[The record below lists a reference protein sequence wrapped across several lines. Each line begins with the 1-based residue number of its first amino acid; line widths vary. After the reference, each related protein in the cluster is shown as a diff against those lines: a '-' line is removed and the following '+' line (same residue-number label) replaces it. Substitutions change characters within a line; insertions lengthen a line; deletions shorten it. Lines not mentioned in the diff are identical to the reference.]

1 MKRRLLSIFMCL
13 CMIMTFMPFSVFAAD
28 EGNVTNGY
36 YDKTGAWHSGGNGTK
51 SYTANDGTRL
61 TLSKT
66 AEDKGNNNFEITLQV
81 IAERTKELTPPGA
94 AATVLVIDV
103 SGSMARCANCGT
115 NTSRHARDCDK
126 TTRQSRMD
134 AAKTAAKNFLNSYK
148 GDAAGSG
155 RYVSIVIFST
165 DASVSQDWVDVS
177 TTKGYNAAV
186 SVIDSLSEGG
196 GTNLEQGLY
205 KANAQF
211 SEDAVKSIE
220 KAQHYVVALTDG
232 TPTYYGNPAEGDG
245 RLGSEE
251 TNSETA
257 ATAATLRGN
266 SSVYTVCFGVADE
279 YTWKGKSDNGPKVG
293 EFLCDSIATPADGD
307 KTYAYN
313 ASNATELYT
322 AFAEISKS
330 ISKDIGSSGA
340 GASVSDP
347 MGNFV
352 SADQVP
358 ENFVRGESA
367 YNWTLG
373 DVTAQESTSGG
384 VTTYTYTY
392 TLKYTVT
399 LDTDAEGFDETVFH
413 PANEPTVLNWA
424 ENESYEFPVPG
435 LKGETSRYTVTYLK
449 GDHGILNDKDASVKY
464 ENIKKWSDTVTADRP
479 TPEVTADDGYYFIG
493 WEPVIA
499 DKVTGKAVY
508 TAQYAAQT
516 EVVITGDSKTV
527 DYNGS
532 EQSITTYQ
540 VAGVDVAALSGIS
553 YIAKGTDAGNYE
565 GKFSGTPVITIDG
578 KDVTDQY
585 KFTYKTGA
593 LVVNKLDVTLTS
605 GSDSKTYDGK
615 PLTKEEVTVSGDGF
629 AAGEGASYSG
639 FASITDKGSIDNTFR
654 YILND
659 NTNADNYNIRVVY
672 GKLNITPVTDTI
684 MVIADSAEKVYDGQ
698 PLTKDSYSVEGKL
711 AEGDELV
718 AVVNGSITNVG
729 STDNVITSYKVMRG
743 ETDVTENYGSI
754 VTVNGKLVVTQ
765 RAVVLTSGSDSK
777 TYDGKPLT
785 KEEVTVGGDGFAA
798 GEGASYSGF
807 ASITDKGSIDNTFR
821 YILNDNTNADNY
833 NIRVVYGKLNIT
845 PVTDT
850 IMVIA
855 DSAEKVY
862 DGQPL
867 TKDSYSV
874 EGKLAEGDEL
884 VAVVNGSITNVG
896 STDNVITSY
905 KVMRGET
912 DVTENYGSIVTV
924 NGKLVVTQR
933 AVVLTSGSDSKTY
946 DGKPLTKEEV
956 TVSGD
961 GFAAGEGA
969 SYSEF
974 ASITEKGSID
984 NTFSY
989 ILNDNTDADNYN
1001 ITVINGE
1008 LKVEAMGGVV
1018 VTVKENSGEF
1028 TYDGNEK
1035 TVEGYVVKS
1044 ISSDLYTEDDFTF
1057 SGSAVVK
1064 GTIAG
1069 TYDMEVVPENF
1080 KNVNNNFKDVR
1091 FVVEDGQLVIKP
1103 IENAI
1108 VIKANDASKVYDGTA
1123 LTDAGFSYTQ
1133 GILADGD
1140 VLSAVVEGS
1149 QLDAGSGE
1157 NVVTSYKVMHGD
1169 VDVTNC
1175 YTFGDSVNG
1184 LLQVSKRPVTLTSGT
1199 DSKTYDGKPLT
1210 KEEVTVGGDGF
1221 VKGEGASYS
1230 EFASITDKGSIDNT
1244 FKYTFNENTKPENY
1258 DVTVINGKL
1267 TIAPVGKVIVTIT
1280 ENSGEYTYDGT
1291 EKTVEGYTVSSS
1303 DPLYTEADFAFNGN
1317 AVVKGTVA
1325 GTYDMDLVP
1334 ENFSNTNENFEEV
1347 LFVIVDGQLVIKP
1360 IAAEITITTNSAEKV
1375 YDGTALTDAGY
1386 SYTENVLVKGDV
1398 LTVDVVGSQTNAGS
1412 TANAV
1417 ASYKVMRGDVDV
1429 TDCYTFAKCIE
1440 GTLTVTPKAVVITSG
1455 SASKEYDG
1463 KELTCDKVT
1472 AEGFVDGEGA
1482 EYKVTGS
1489 QTEVG
1494 SSKNTFE
1501 YTLNENT
1508 LAENYSITIVEGTL
1522 TVTPEKAPKTGDIT
1536 NNALWAWLMA
1546 GSAVGIIGITA
1557 LRKKEDEEA

>member
-13 CMIMTFMPFSVFAAD
+13 CVIMTFVPFSVFAAD

-36 YDKTGAWHSGGNGTK
+36 YDETGAWQKGGDGTK
-51 SYTANDGTRL
+51 SYTANDGTKL

-66 AEDKGNNNFEITLQV
+66 AEDKGNDNFEITLQV

-103 SGSMARCANCGT
+103 SGSMKWCANCGT
-115 NTSRHARDCDK
+115 DTSRHAKDCDK
-126 TTRQSRMD
+126 NTRQSRMD
-134 AAKTAAKNFLNSYK
+134 AAKTAAKDFLNSYK
-148 GDAAGSG
+148 GDIAGSG
-155 RYVSIVIFST
+155 RYVSIVKFST
-165 DASVSQDWVDVS
+165 DASVSQDWIDVS
-177 TTKGYNAAV
+177 TTEGYNAAV
-186 SVIDSLSEGG
+186 SVIDSLSAEG

-211 SEDAVKSIE
+211 SKDAVKSIE

-232 TPTYYGNPAEGDG
+232 APTFYGNPVKGDG
-245 RLGSEE
+245 GSGSET

-266 SSVYTVCFGVADE
+266 SSVYTVCFGVANE
-279 YTWKGKSDNGPKVG
+279 YTWEEFFGLFKGPKVG
-293 EFLCDSIATPADGD
+293 EFLRDSIATPADGD

-313 ASNATELYT
+313 ASNVTELNT

-330 ISKDIGSSGA
+330 ISSDIGSSGA

-347 MGNFV
+347 MGNYV

-358 ENFVRGESA
+358 ENFVCGESA

-373 DVTAQESTSGG
+373 EVTAQESTSGG

-413 PANEPTVLNWA
+413 PANKPTVLNWA
-424 ENESYEFPVPG
+424 ENESYESPVPG
-435 LKGETSRYTVTYLK
+435 LKGEPSRYTVTYLK
-449 GDHGILNDKDASVKY
+449 GDHGILNDEDDSVIY

-499 DKVTGKAVY
+499 DKVTGDAVY

-540 VAGVDVAALSGIS
+540 VAGVDAAALSGIS

-605 GSDSKTYDGK
+605 GTDSKTYDGN
-615 PLTKEEVTVSGDGF
+615 PLTKEEV
-629 AAGEGASYSG
+629 
-639 FASITDKGSIDNTFR
+639 I
-654 YILND
+654 
-659 NTNADNYNIRVVY
+659 
-672 GKLNITPVTDTI
+672 
-684 MVIADSAEKVYDGQ
+684 
-698 PLTKDSYSVEGKL
+698 
-711 AEGDELV
+711 
-718 AVVNGSITNVG
+718 
-729 STDNVITSYKVMRG
+729 
-743 ETDVTENYGSI
+743 
-754 VTVNGKLVVTQ
+754 
-765 RAVVLTSGSDSK
+765 
-777 TYDGKPLT
+777 
-785 KEEVTVGGDGFAA
+785 VGGDGFV
-798 GEGASYSGF
+798 
-807 ASITDKGSIDNTFR
+807 K
-821 YILNDNTNADNY
+821 
-833 NIRVVYGKLNIT
+833 
-845 PVTDT
+845 
-850 IMVIA
+850 
-855 DSAEKVY
+855 
-862 DGQPL
+862 
-867 TKDSYSV
+867 
-874 EGKLAEGDEL
+874 
-884 VAVVNGSITNVG
+884 
-896 STDNVITSY
+896 
-905 KVMRGET
+905 
-912 DVTENYGSIVTV
+912 
-924 NGKLVVTQR
+924 
-933 AVVLTSGSDSKTY
+933 
-946 DGKPLTKEEV
+946 
-956 TVSGD
+956 
-961 GFAAGEGA
+961 GEGA

-974 ASITEKGSID
+974 ASIIDKGSID
-984 NTFSY
+984 NTFKY
-989 ILNDNTDADNYN
+989 TFNENTKPENYDV
-1001 ITVINGE
+1001 TVIYGKLTIAPVGE
-1008 LKVEAMGGVV
+1008 VI
-1018 VTVKENSGEF
+1018 VTITENSGEF

-1035 TVEGYVVKS
+1035 TVEGYVVES

-1057 SGSAVVK
+1057 GGSAVVK

-1080 KNVNNNFKDVR
+1080 KNVNNNFKDVK

-1103 IENAI
+1103 IEKAI

-1210 KEEVTVGGDGF
+1210 KEEVTVSGDGF

-1230 EFASITDKGSIDNT
+1230 EFASIIDKGSIDNT

-1258 DVTVINGKL
+1258 DVTVIYGKL

-1334 ENFSNTNENFEEV
+1334 ENFSNTNENFGEV
-1347 LFVIVDGQLVIKP
+1347 LFVIVDGQLVINP
-1360 IAAEITITTNSAEKV
+1360 IAAEITITTNSAQKV

-1429 TDCYTFAKCIE
+1429 TDCYTFAKCSE

-1508 LAENYSITIVEGTL
+1508 LAENYSITIVEGSL

>member
-13 CMIMTFMPFSVFAAD
+13 CVIMTFVPFSVFAAD

-36 YDKTGAWHSGGNGTK
+36 YDETGAWQKGGDGTK
-51 SYTANDGTRL
+51 SYTANDGTKL

-66 AEDKGNNNFEITLQV
+66 AEDKGNDNFEITLQV
-81 IAERTKELTPPGA
+81 VAERTKELTPPGA

-103 SGSMARCANCGT
+103 SGSMEWCANCGT
-115 NTSRHARDCDK
+115 DTSRHAKDCDK
-126 TTRQSRMD
+126 NTRQSRMD
-134 AAKTAAKNFLNSYK
+134 AAKTAAKDFLNSYK
-148 GDAAGSG
+148 GDIAGSG
-155 RYVSIVIFST
+155 RYVSIVKFST
-165 DASVSQDWVDVS
+165 DASVSQDWIDVS
-177 TTKGYNAAV
+177 TTEGYNAAV
-186 SVIDSLSEGG
+186 SVIESLSAGG
-196 GTNLEQGLY
+196 GTNLEQGLF

-211 SEDAVKSIE
+211 SKDAVNSIE
-220 KAQHYVVALTDG
+220 NEQHYVVALTDG
-232 TPTYYGNPAEGDG
+232 APTYYGNPTKG
-245 RLGSEE
+245 LGSFGSKT
-251 TNSETA
+251 TNDETA
-257 ATAATLRGN
+257 KTAATLRGN

-279 YTWKGKSDNGPKVG
+279 YTWDAVIVKGPKVG
-293 EFLCDSIATPADGD
+293 DFLRNSIATPADGD

-313 ASNATELYT
+313 ASNVTELNT

-330 ISKDIGSSGA
+330 ISSDIGSSGA

-358 ENFVRGESA
+358 ENFVCGDSA

-373 DVTAQESTSGG
+373 EVTAQESTSGG

-413 PANEPTVLNWA
+413 PANKPTVLNWA

-499 DKVTGKAVY
+499 DKVTGDAVY

-540 VAGVDVAALSGIS
+540 VAGVDAAALSGIS

-578 KDVTDQY
+578 KDVTGQY

-605 GSDSKTYDGK
+605 GSASKTYDGK

-629 AAGEGASYSG
+629 V
-639 FASITDKGSIDNTFR
+639 K
-654 YILND
+654 
-659 NTNADNYNIRVVY
+659 
-672 GKLNITPVTDTI
+672 
-684 MVIADSAEKVYDGQ
+684 
-698 PLTKDSYSVEGKL
+698 
-711 AEGDELV
+711 
-718 AVVNGSITNVG
+718 
-729 STDNVITSYKVMRG
+729 
-743 ETDVTENYGSI
+743 
-754 VTVNGKLVVTQ
+754 
-765 RAVVLTSGSDSK
+765 
-777 TYDGKPLT
+777 
-785 KEEVTVGGDGFAA
+785 
-798 GEGASYSGF
+798 
-807 ASITDKGSIDNTFR
+807 
-821 YILNDNTNADNY
+821 
-833 NIRVVYGKLNIT
+833 
-845 PVTDT
+845 
-850 IMVIA
+850 
-855 DSAEKVY
+855 
-862 DGQPL
+862 
-867 TKDSYSV
+867 
-874 EGKLAEGDEL
+874 
-884 VAVVNGSITNVG
+884 
-896 STDNVITSY
+896 
-905 KVMRGET
+905 
-912 DVTENYGSIVTV
+912 
-924 NGKLVVTQR
+924 
-933 AVVLTSGSDSKTY
+933 
-946 DGKPLTKEEV
+946 
-956 TVSGD
+956 
-961 GFAAGEGA
+961 GEGA

-974 ASITEKGSID
+974 ASIIDKGSID
-984 NTFSY
+984 NTFKY
-989 ILNDNTDADNYN
+989 TFNENTKPENYDV
-1001 ITVINGE
+1001 TVIYGKLTIAPVGE
-1008 LKVEAMGGVV
+1008 VI
-1018 VTVKENSGEF
+1018 VTITENSGEY
-1028 TYDGNEK
+1028 TYDGTEK
-1035 TVEGYVVKS
+1035 TVKGYTV
-1044 ISSDLYTEDDFTF
+1044 SSNDPLYTEADFVF
-1057 SGSAVVK
+1057 NGSAVVK

-1080 KNVNNNFKDVR
+1080 ENVNENFKDVK

-1103 IENAI
+1103 IEKAI

-1230 EFASITDKGSIDNT
+1230 EFASIIDKGSIDNT

-1258 DVTVINGKL
+1258 DVTVIYGKL
-1267 TIAPVGKVIVTIT
+1267 TIAPVGEVIVTIT

-1334 ENFSNTNENFEEV
+1334 ENFSNTNENFGEV
-1347 LFVIVDGQLVIKP
+1347 LFVIVDGQLVINP
-1360 IAAEITITTNSAEKV
+1360 IAAEITITTNSAQKV

-1429 TDCYTFAKCIE
+1429 TDCYTFAKCSE

-1508 LAENYSITIVEGTL
+1508 LAENYSITIVEGSL

>member
-36 YDKTGAWHSGGNGTK
+36 YDETGAWHNGGDGTK

-279 YTWKGKSDNGPKVG
+279 YTWEGESDEGPKVG
-293 EFLCDSIATPADGD
+293 EFLRDSIATPADGD

-367 YNWTLG
+367 YNWTLA

-672 GKLNITPVTDTI
+672 GKLNITP
-684 MVIADSAEKVYDGQ
+684 
-698 PLTKDSYSVEGKL
+698 L
-711 AEGDELV
+711 
-718 AVVNGSITNVG
+718 
-729 STDNVITSYKVMRG
+729 
-743 ETDVTENYGSI
+743 
-754 VTVNGKLVVTQ
+754 
-765 RAVVLTSGSDSK
+765 
-777 TYDGKPLT
+777 
-785 KEEVTVGGDGFAA
+785 
-798 GEGASYSGF
+798 
-807 ASITDKGSIDNTFR
+807 
-821 YILNDNTNADNY
+821 
-833 NIRVVYGKLNIT
+833 
-845 PVTDT
+845 TDT

-1463 KELTCDKVT
+1463 KELTCDKVS

-1482 EYKVTGS
+1482 EYKLTGS

>member
-36 YDKTGAWHSGGNGTK
+36 YDETGAWHNGGDGTK

-115 NTSRHARDCDK
+115 DNLRHARDCDK

-155 RYVSIVIFST
+155 RYVSIVKFST
-165 DASVSQDWVDVS
+165 DASVSQNWVDVS

-186 SVIDSLSEGG
+186 SVIDSLSAGG

-373 DVTAQESTSGG
+373 EVPAQESTSGG

-413 PANEPTVLNWA
+413 PANKPTVLNWA

-449 GDHGILNDKDASVKY
+449 GDHGILNGKDASVKY

-540 VAGVDVAALSGIS
+540 VAGVDAAALSGIS

-605 GSDSKTYDGK
+605 GNASKTYDGK

-672 GKLNITPVTDTI
+672 GKLNITPLTDTI
-684 MVIADSAEKVYDGQ
+684 KVIAGSAEKVYDGQ

-711 AEGDELV
+711 V
-718 AVVNGSITNVG
+718 
-729 STDNVITSYKVMRG
+729 K
-743 ETDVTENYGSI
+743 
-754 VTVNGKLVVTQ
+754 
-765 RAVVLTSGSDSK
+765 
-777 TYDGKPLT
+777 
-785 KEEVTVGGDGFAA
+785 
-798 GEGASYSGF
+798 
-807 ASITDKGSIDNTFR
+807 
-821 YILNDNTNADNY
+821 
-833 NIRVVYGKLNIT
+833 
-845 PVTDT
+845 
-850 IMVIA
+850 
-855 DSAEKVY
+855 
-862 DGQPL
+862 
-867 TKDSYSV
+867 
-874 EGKLAEGDEL
+874 GDEL

-1080 KNVNNNFKDVR
+1080 ENVNNNFKDVRFVVEDGQLVINPLEGVVVTVKENSGEFTYDGNEKTVEGYVVESISSDLYTEDDFTFGGSAVVKGTIAGTYDMEVVPENFKNVNNNFKDVR

-1221 VKGEGASYS
+1221 AKGEGASYS

>member
-13 CMIMTFMPFSVFAAD
+13 CVIMTFVPFSVFAAD

-36 YDKTGAWHSGGNGTK
+36 YDETGAWQKGGDGTK
-51 SYTANDGTRL
+51 SYTANDGTKL

-66 AEDKGNNNFEITLQV
+66 AEDKGNDNFEITLQV
-81 IAERTKELTPPGA
+81 VAERTKELTPPGA

-103 SGSMARCANCGT
+103 SGSMKWCANCGT
-115 NTSRHARDCDK
+115 DTSRHAKDCDK
-126 TTRQSRMD
+126 NTRQSRMD
-134 AAKTAAKNFLNSYK
+134 AAKTAAKDFLNSYK
-148 GDAAGSG
+148 GDIAGSG
-155 RYVSIVIFST
+155 RYVSIVKFST
-165 DASVSQDWVDVS
+165 DASVSQDWIDVS
-177 TTKGYNAAV
+177 TTEGYNAAV
-186 SVIDSLSEGG
+186 SVIDSLSAEG

-211 SEDAVKSIE
+211 SKDAVKSIE

-232 TPTYYGNPAEGDG
+232 APTYYGNPVKGDG
-245 RLGSEE
+245 GSGSKT

-257 ATAATLRGN
+257 KTAATLRGN
-266 SSVYTVCFGVADE
+266 SSVYTVCFGVANE
-279 YTWKGKSDNGPKVG
+279 YTWEEFFGLFKGPKVG
-293 EFLCDSIATPADGD
+293 EFLRDSIATPADGD

-313 ASNATELYT
+313 ASNVTELNT

-330 ISKDIGSSGA
+330 ISSDIGSSGA

-347 MGNFV
+347 MGNYV

-358 ENFVRGESA
+358 ENFVCGESA

-373 DVTAQESTSGG
+373 EVTAQESTSGG

-413 PANEPTVLNWA
+413 PANKPTVLNWA

-449 GDHGILNDKDASVKY
+449 GDHGILNDKDASVEY

-499 DKVTGKAVY
+499 DKVTGDAVY

-540 VAGVDVAALSGIS
+540 VAGVDAAALSGIS

-578 KDVTDQY
+578 KDVTGQY

-605 GSDSKTYDGK
+605 GTDSKTYDGN
-615 PLTKEEVTVSGDGF
+615 PLTKEEV
-629 AAGEGASYSG
+629 
-639 FASITDKGSIDNTFR
+639 I
-654 YILND
+654 
-659 NTNADNYNIRVVY
+659 
-672 GKLNITPVTDTI
+672 
-684 MVIADSAEKVYDGQ
+684 
-698 PLTKDSYSVEGKL
+698 
-711 AEGDELV
+711 
-718 AVVNGSITNVG
+718 
-729 STDNVITSYKVMRG
+729 
-743 ETDVTENYGSI
+743 
-754 VTVNGKLVVTQ
+754 
-765 RAVVLTSGSDSK
+765 
-777 TYDGKPLT
+777 
-785 KEEVTVGGDGFAA
+785 VGGDGFV
-798 GEGASYSGF
+798 
-807 ASITDKGSIDNTFR
+807 K
-821 YILNDNTNADNY
+821 
-833 NIRVVYGKLNIT
+833 
-845 PVTDT
+845 
-850 IMVIA
+850 
-855 DSAEKVY
+855 
-862 DGQPL
+862 
-867 TKDSYSV
+867 
-874 EGKLAEGDEL
+874 
-884 VAVVNGSITNVG
+884 
-896 STDNVITSY
+896 
-905 KVMRGET
+905 
-912 DVTENYGSIVTV
+912 
-924 NGKLVVTQR
+924 
-933 AVVLTSGSDSKTY
+933 
-946 DGKPLTKEEV
+946 
-956 TVSGD
+956 
-961 GFAAGEGA
+961 GEGA

-974 ASITEKGSID
+974 ASIIDKGSID
-984 NTFSY
+984 NTFKY
-989 ILNDNTDADNYN
+989 TFNENTKPENYDV
-1001 ITVINGE
+1001 TVIYGKLTIAPVGE
-1008 LKVEAMGGVV
+1008 VI
-1018 VTVKENSGEF
+1018 VTITENSGEF

-1057 SGSAVVK
+1057 GGSAVVK

-1080 KNVNNNFKDVR
+1080 KNVNNNFKDVK

-1103 IENAI
+1103 IEKAI

-1230 EFASITDKGSIDNT
+1230 EFASIIDKGSIDNT

-1258 DVTVINGKL
+1258 DVTVIYGKL

-1334 ENFSNTNENFEEV
+1334 ENFSNTNENFGEV
-1347 LFVIVDGQLVIKP
+1347 LFVIVDGQLVINP
-1360 IAAEITITTNSAEKV
+1360 IGAEITITTNSAQKV

-1429 TDCYTFAKCIE
+1429 TDCYTFAKCSE

>member
-13 CMIMTFMPFSVFAAD
+13 CVIMTFVPFSVFAAD

-36 YDKTGAWHSGGNGTK
+36 YDETGAWQKGGDGTK
-51 SYTANDGTRL
+51 SYTANDGTKL

-66 AEDKGNNNFEITLQV
+66 AEDKGNDNFEITLQV

-103 SGSMARCANCGT
+103 SGSMKWCANCGT
-115 NTSRHARDCDK
+115 DTSRHAKDCDK
-126 TTRQSRMD
+126 NTRQSRMD
-134 AAKTAAKNFLNSYK
+134 AAKTAAKDFLNSYK

-155 RYVSIVIFST
+155 RYVSIVKFST
-165 DASVSQDWVDVS
+165 DASVSQDWIDVS
-177 TTKGYNAAV
+177 TTEGYNAAV
-186 SVIDSLSEGG
+186 SVIDSLSAEG

-211 SEDAVKSIE
+211 SKDAVKSIE

-232 TPTYYGNPAEGDG
+232 TPTYYGNPVKGDG
-245 RLGSEE
+245 GSGSET

-279 YTWKGKSDNGPKVG
+279 YTWEKFFGLFKGPKVG
-293 EFLCDSIATPADGD
+293 EFLRDSIATLADGD

-313 ASNATELYT
+313 ASNVTELNT

-330 ISKDIGSSGA
+330 ISSDIGSSGA

-347 MGNFV
+347 MGNYV

-358 ENFVRGESA
+358 ENFVCGESA

-373 DVTAQESTSGG
+373 EVTAQESTSGG

-399 LDTDAEGFDETVFH
+399 LDADAEGFDETVFH
-413 PANEPTVLNWA
+413 PANKPTVLNWA

-499 DKVTGKAVY
+499 DKVTGDAVY

-540 VAGVDVAALSGIS
+540 VAGVDAAALSGIS

-578 KDVTDQY
+578 KDVTGQY

-593 LVVNKLDVTLTS
+593 LVVNKLD
-605 GSDSKTYDGK
+605 
-615 PLTKEEVTVSGDGF
+615 
-629 AAGEGASYSG
+629 
-639 FASITDKGSIDNTFR
+639 
-654 YILND
+654 
-659 NTNADNYNIRVVY
+659 
-672 GKLNITPVTDTI
+672 
-684 MVIADSAEKVYDGQ
+684 
-698 PLTKDSYSVEGKL
+698 
-711 AEGDELV
+711 
-718 AVVNGSITNVG
+718 
-729 STDNVITSYKVMRG
+729 
-743 ETDVTENYGSI
+743 
-754 VTVNGKLVVTQ
+754 
-765 RAVVLTSGSDSK
+765 
-777 TYDGKPLT
+777 
-785 KEEVTVGGDGFAA
+785 
-798 GEGASYSGF
+798 
-807 ASITDKGSIDNTFR
+807 
-821 YILNDNTNADNY
+821 
-833 NIRVVYGKLNIT
+833 
-845 PVTDT
+845 
-850 IMVIA
+850 
-855 DSAEKVY
+855 
-862 DGQPL
+862 
-867 TKDSYSV
+867 
-874 EGKLAEGDEL
+874 
-884 VAVVNGSITNVG
+884 
-896 STDNVITSY
+896 
-905 KVMRGET
+905 
-912 DVTENYGSIVTV
+912 
-924 NGKLVVTQR
+924 
-933 AVVLTSGSDSKTY
+933 
-946 DGKPLTKEEV
+946 
-956 TVSGD
+956 
-961 GFAAGEGA
+961 
-969 SYSEF
+969 
-974 ASITEKGSID
+974 
-984 NTFSY
+984 
-989 ILNDNTDADNYN
+989 
-1001 ITVINGE
+1001 
-1008 LKVEAMGGVV
+1008 
-1018 VTVKENSGEF
+1018 
-1028 TYDGNEK
+1028 
-1035 TVEGYVVKS
+1035 
-1044 ISSDLYTEDDFTF
+1044 
-1057 SGSAVVK
+1057 
-1064 GTIAG
+1064 
-1069 TYDMEVVPENF
+1069 
-1080 KNVNNNFKDVR
+1080 
-1091 FVVEDGQLVIKP
+1091 
-1103 IENAI
+1103 
-1108 VIKANDASKVYDGTA
+1108 
-1123 LTDAGFSYTQ
+1123 
-1133 GILADGD
+1133 
-1140 VLSAVVEGS
+1140 
-1149 QLDAGSGE
+1149 
-1157 NVVTSYKVMHGD
+1157 
-1169 VDVTNC
+1169 
-1175 YTFGDSVNG
+1175 
-1184 LLQVSKRPVTLTSGT
+1184 VTLTSGT

-1230 EFASITDKGSIDNT
+1230 EFASIIDKGSIDNT

-1258 DVTVINGKL
+1258 DVTVIYGKL

-1334 ENFSNTNENFEEV
+1334 ENFSNTNENFGEV
-1347 LFVIVDGQLVIKP
+1347 LFVIVDGQLVINP
-1360 IAAEITITTNSAEKV
+1360 ISAEITITTNSAQKV

-1429 TDCYTFAKCIE
+1429 TDCYTFAKCSE

>member
-13 CMIMTFMPFSVFAAD
+13 CVIMTFVPFSVFAAD

-36 YDKTGAWHSGGNGTK
+36 YDETGAWQKGGDGTK
-51 SYTANDGTRL
+51 SYTANDGTKL

-66 AEDKGNNNFEITLQV
+66 AEDKGNDNFEITLQV

-103 SGSMARCANCGT
+103 SGSMKWCANCGT
-115 NTSRHARDCDK
+115 DTSRHAKDCDK
-126 TTRQSRMD
+126 NTRQSRMD
-134 AAKTAAKNFLNSYK
+134 AAKTAAKDFLNSYK
-148 GDAAGSG
+148 GDIAGSG
-155 RYVSIVIFST
+155 RYVSIVKFST
-165 DASVSQDWVDVS
+165 DASVSQDWIDVS
-177 TTKGYNAAV
+177 TTEGYNAAV
-186 SVIDSLSEGG
+186 SVIDSLSAEG

-211 SEDAVKSIE
+211 SKDAVKSIE

-232 TPTYYGNPAEGDG
+232 APTFYGNPVKGDG
-245 RLGSEE
+245 GSGSET

-266 SSVYTVCFGVADE
+266 SSVYTVCFGVANE
-279 YTWKGKSDNGPKVG
+279 YTWEEFFGLFKGPKVG
-293 EFLCDSIATPADGD
+293 EFLRDSIATPADGD

-313 ASNATELYT
+313 ASNVTELNT

-330 ISKDIGSSGA
+330 ISSDIGSSGA

-347 MGNFV
+347 MGNYV

-358 ENFVRGESA
+358 ENFVCGESA

-373 DVTAQESTSGG
+373 EVTAQESTSGG

-413 PANEPTVLNWA
+413 PANKPTVLNWA

-449 GDHGILNDKDASVKY
+449 GDHGILNDEDDSVIY

-499 DKVTGKAVY
+499 DKVTGDAVY

-540 VAGVDVAALSGIS
+540 VAGVDAAALSGIS

-605 GSDSKTYDGK
+605 GTDSKTYDGN
-615 PLTKEEVTVSGDGF
+615 PLTKEEV
-629 AAGEGASYSG
+629 
-639 FASITDKGSIDNTFR
+639 I
-654 YILND
+654 
-659 NTNADNYNIRVVY
+659 
-672 GKLNITPVTDTI
+672 
-684 MVIADSAEKVYDGQ
+684 
-698 PLTKDSYSVEGKL
+698 
-711 AEGDELV
+711 
-718 AVVNGSITNVG
+718 
-729 STDNVITSYKVMRG
+729 
-743 ETDVTENYGSI
+743 
-754 VTVNGKLVVTQ
+754 
-765 RAVVLTSGSDSK
+765 
-777 TYDGKPLT
+777 
-785 KEEVTVGGDGFAA
+785 VGGDGFV
-798 GEGASYSGF
+798 
-807 ASITDKGSIDNTFR
+807 K
-821 YILNDNTNADNY
+821 
-833 NIRVVYGKLNIT
+833 
-845 PVTDT
+845 
-850 IMVIA
+850 
-855 DSAEKVY
+855 
-862 DGQPL
+862 
-867 TKDSYSV
+867 
-874 EGKLAEGDEL
+874 
-884 VAVVNGSITNVG
+884 
-896 STDNVITSY
+896 
-905 KVMRGET
+905 
-912 DVTENYGSIVTV
+912 
-924 NGKLVVTQR
+924 
-933 AVVLTSGSDSKTY
+933 
-946 DGKPLTKEEV
+946 
-956 TVSGD
+956 
-961 GFAAGEGA
+961 GEGA

-974 ASITEKGSID
+974 ASIIDKGSID
-984 NTFSY
+984 NTFKY
-989 ILNDNTDADNYN
+989 TFNENTKPENYDV
-1001 ITVINGE
+1001 TVIYGKLTIAPVGE
-1008 LKVEAMGGVV
+1008 VI
-1018 VTVKENSGEF
+1018 VTITENSGEF

-1035 TVEGYVVKS
+1035 TVEGYVVES

-1057 SGSAVVK
+1057 GGSAVVK

-1080 KNVNNNFKDVR
+1080 KNVNNNFKDVK

-1103 IENAI
+1103 IEKAI

-1210 KEEVTVGGDGF
+1210 KEEVTVSGDGF

-1230 EFASITDKGSIDNT
+1230 EFASIIDKGSIDNT

-1258 DVTVINGKL
+1258 DVTVIYGKL

-1334 ENFSNTNENFEEV
+1334 ENFSNTNENFGEV
-1347 LFVIVDGQLVIKP
+1347 LFVIVDGQLVINP
-1360 IAAEITITTNSAEKV
+1360 IAAEITITTNSAQKV

-1429 TDCYTFAKCIE
+1429 TDCYTFAKCSE

-1508 LAENYSITIVEGTL
+1508 LAENYSITIVEGSL

>member
-13 CMIMTFMPFSVFAAD
+13 CVIMTFVPFSVFAAD

-36 YDKTGAWHSGGNGTK
+36 YDETGAWQKGGDGTK
-51 SYTANDGTRL
+51 SYTANDGTKL

-66 AEDKGNNNFEITLQV
+66 AEDKGNDNFEITLQV

-103 SGSMARCANCGT
+103 SGSMKWCANCGT
-115 NTSRHARDCDK
+115 DTSRHAKDCDK
-126 TTRQSRMD
+126 NTRQSRMD
-134 AAKTAAKNFLNSYK
+134 AAKTAAKDFLNSYK
-148 GDAAGSG
+148 GDIAGSG
-155 RYVSIVIFST
+155 RYVSIVKFST
-165 DASVSQDWVDVS
+165 DASVSQDWIDVS
-177 TTKGYNAAV
+177 TTEGYNAAV
-186 SVIDSLSEGG
+186 SVIDSLSAEG

-211 SEDAVKSIE
+211 SKDAVKSIE

-232 TPTYYGNPAEGDG
+232 APTFYGNPVKGDG
-245 RLGSEE
+245 GSGSET

-279 YTWKGKSDNGPKVG
+279 YTWEKFFGLFKGPKVG
-293 EFLCDSIATPADGD
+293 EFLRDSIATPADGD
-307 KTYAYN
+307 KAYAYN
-313 ASNATELYT
+313 ASNVTELNT

-330 ISKDIGSSGA
+330 ISNDIGSSGA

-347 MGNFV
+347 MGNYV

-358 ENFVRGESA
+358 ENFVCGESA

-373 DVTAQESTSGG
+373 EVTAQESTSGG

-413 PANEPTVLNWA
+413 PANKPTVLNWA

-499 DKVTGKAVY
+499 DKVTGDAVY

-540 VAGVDVAALSGIS
+540 VAGVDAAALSGIS

-578 KDVTDQY
+578 KDVTGQY

-605 GSDSKTYDGK
+605 GTDSKTYDGN
-615 PLTKEEVTVSGDGF
+615 PLTKEEV
-629 AAGEGASYSG
+629 
-639 FASITDKGSIDNTFR
+639 I
-654 YILND
+654 
-659 NTNADNYNIRVVY
+659 
-672 GKLNITPVTDTI
+672 
-684 MVIADSAEKVYDGQ
+684 
-698 PLTKDSYSVEGKL
+698 
-711 AEGDELV
+711 
-718 AVVNGSITNVG
+718 
-729 STDNVITSYKVMRG
+729 
-743 ETDVTENYGSI
+743 
-754 VTVNGKLVVTQ
+754 
-765 RAVVLTSGSDSK
+765 
-777 TYDGKPLT
+777 
-785 KEEVTVGGDGFAA
+785 VGGDGFV
-798 GEGASYSGF
+798 
-807 ASITDKGSIDNTFR
+807 K
-821 YILNDNTNADNY
+821 
-833 NIRVVYGKLNIT
+833 
-845 PVTDT
+845 
-850 IMVIA
+850 
-855 DSAEKVY
+855 
-862 DGQPL
+862 
-867 TKDSYSV
+867 
-874 EGKLAEGDEL
+874 
-884 VAVVNGSITNVG
+884 
-896 STDNVITSY
+896 
-905 KVMRGET
+905 
-912 DVTENYGSIVTV
+912 
-924 NGKLVVTQR
+924 
-933 AVVLTSGSDSKTY
+933 
-946 DGKPLTKEEV
+946 
-956 TVSGD
+956 
-961 GFAAGEGA
+961 GEGA

-974 ASITEKGSID
+974 ASIIDKGSID
-984 NTFSY
+984 NTFKY
-989 ILNDNTDADNYN
+989 TFNENTKPENYDV
-1001 ITVINGE
+1001 TVIYGKLTIAPVGE
-1008 LKVEAMGGVV
+1008 VI
-1018 VTVKENSGEF
+1018 VTITENSGEF

-1057 SGSAVVK
+1057 GGSAVVK

-1069 TYDMEVVPENF
+1069 TYDMKVVPENF
-1080 KNVNNNFKDVR
+1080 KNVNNNFKDVK

-1103 IENAI
+1103 IEKAI

-1230 EFASITDKGSIDNT
+1230 EFASIIDKGSIDNT

-1258 DVTVINGKL
+1258 DVTVIYGKL

-1334 ENFSNTNENFEEV
+1334 ENFSNTNENFGEV
-1347 LFVIVDGQLVIKP
+1347 LFVIVDGQLVINP
-1360 IAAEITITTNSAEKV
+1360 IAAEITITTNSAQKV

-1429 TDCYTFAKCIE
+1429 TDCYTFAKCSE

-1472 AEGFVDGEGA
+1472 AEGFVYGEGA

-1508 LAENYSITIVEGTL
+1508 LAENYSITIVEGSL

>member
-13 CMIMTFMPFSVFAAD
+13 CVIMTFVPFSVFAAD

-36 YDKTGAWHSGGNGTK
+36 YDETGAWQKGGDGTK
-51 SYTANDGTRL
+51 SYTANDGTKL

-66 AEDKGNNNFEITLQV
+66 AEDKGNDNFEITLQV

-103 SGSMARCANCGT
+103 SGSMKWCANCGT
-115 NTSRHARDCDK
+115 DTSRHAKDCDK
-126 TTRQSRMD
+126 NTRQSRMD
-134 AAKTAAKNFLNSYK
+134 AAKTAAKDFLNSYK
-148 GDAAGSG
+148 GDIAGSG
-155 RYVSIVIFST
+155 RYVSIVKFST
-165 DASVSQDWVDVS
+165 DASVSQDWIDVS
-177 TTKGYNAAV
+177 TTEGYNAAV
-186 SVIDSLSEGG
+186 SVIDSLSAEG

-211 SEDAVKSIE
+211 SKDAVKSIE

-232 TPTYYGNPAEGDG
+232 APTFYGNPVKGDG
-245 RLGSEE
+245 GSGSKT

-266 SSVYTVCFGVADE
+266 SSVYTVCFGVANE
-279 YTWKGKSDNGPKVG
+279 YTWEEFFGLFKGPKVG
-293 EFLCDSIATPADGD
+293 DFLRDSIATPADGD

-313 ASNATELYT
+313 ASNVTELNT

-330 ISKDIGSSGA
+330 ISNDIGSSGA

-347 MGNFV
+347 MGNYV

-358 ENFVRGESA
+358 ENFVCGESA

-373 DVTAQESTSGG
+373 EVTAQESTSGG

-413 PANEPTVLNWA
+413 PANKPTVLNWA

-499 DKVTGKAVY
+499 DKVTGNAVY

-540 VAGVDVAALSGIS
+540 VAGVDAAALSGIS

-578 KDVTDQY
+578 KDVTGQY

-593 LVVNKLDVTLTS
+593 LVVNKLD
-605 GSDSKTYDGK
+605 
-615 PLTKEEVTVSGDGF
+615 
-629 AAGEGASYSG
+629 
-639 FASITDKGSIDNTFR
+639 
-654 YILND
+654 
-659 NTNADNYNIRVVY
+659 
-672 GKLNITPVTDTI
+672 
-684 MVIADSAEKVYDGQ
+684 
-698 PLTKDSYSVEGKL
+698 
-711 AEGDELV
+711 
-718 AVVNGSITNVG
+718 
-729 STDNVITSYKVMRG
+729 
-743 ETDVTENYGSI
+743 
-754 VTVNGKLVVTQ
+754 
-765 RAVVLTSGSDSK
+765 
-777 TYDGKPLT
+777 
-785 KEEVTVGGDGFAA
+785 
-798 GEGASYSGF
+798 
-807 ASITDKGSIDNTFR
+807 
-821 YILNDNTNADNY
+821 
-833 NIRVVYGKLNIT
+833 
-845 PVTDT
+845 
-850 IMVIA
+850 
-855 DSAEKVY
+855 
-862 DGQPL
+862 
-867 TKDSYSV
+867 
-874 EGKLAEGDEL
+874 
-884 VAVVNGSITNVG
+884 
-896 STDNVITSY
+896 
-905 KVMRGET
+905 
-912 DVTENYGSIVTV
+912 
-924 NGKLVVTQR
+924 
-933 AVVLTSGSDSKTY
+933 
-946 DGKPLTKEEV
+946 
-956 TVSGD
+956 
-961 GFAAGEGA
+961 
-969 SYSEF
+969 
-974 ASITEKGSID
+974 
-984 NTFSY
+984 
-989 ILNDNTDADNYN
+989 
-1001 ITVINGE
+1001 
-1008 LKVEAMGGVV
+1008 
-1018 VTVKENSGEF
+1018 
-1028 TYDGNEK
+1028 
-1035 TVEGYVVKS
+1035 
-1044 ISSDLYTEDDFTF
+1044 
-1057 SGSAVVK
+1057 
-1064 GTIAG
+1064 
-1069 TYDMEVVPENF
+1069 
-1080 KNVNNNFKDVR
+1080 
-1091 FVVEDGQLVIKP
+1091 
-1103 IENAI
+1103 
-1108 VIKANDASKVYDGTA
+1108 
-1123 LTDAGFSYTQ
+1123 
-1133 GILADGD
+1133 
-1140 VLSAVVEGS
+1140 
-1149 QLDAGSGE
+1149 
-1157 NVVTSYKVMHGD
+1157 
-1169 VDVTNC
+1169 
-1175 YTFGDSVNG
+1175 
-1184 LLQVSKRPVTLTSGT
+1184 VTLTSGT

-1221 VKGEGASYS
+1221 AKGEGASYS
-1230 EFASITDKGSIDNT
+1230 EFASIIDKGSIDNT

-1258 DVTVINGKL
+1258 DVTVIYGKL
-1267 TIAPVGKVIVTIT
+1267 TIAPVGEVIVTIT

-1334 ENFSNTNENFEEV
+1334 ENFSNTNENFGEV
-1347 LFVIVDGQLVIKP
+1347 LFVIVDGQLVINP
-1360 IAAEITITTNSAEKV
+1360 IAAEITITTNSAQKV

-1429 TDCYTFAKCIE
+1429 TDCYTFAKCSE

>member
-13 CMIMTFMPFSVFAAD
+13 CVIMTFVPFSVFAAD

-36 YDKTGAWHSGGNGTK
+36 YDETGAWQKGGDGTK
-51 SYTANDGTRL
+51 SYTANDGTKL

-66 AEDKGNNNFEITLQV
+66 AEDKGNDNFEITLQV

-103 SGSMARCANCGT
+103 SGSMEWCANCGT
-115 NTSRHARDCDK
+115 DTSRHAKDCDK
-126 TTRQSRMD
+126 NTRQSRMD
-134 AAKTAAKNFLNSYK
+134 AAKTAAKDFLNSYK
-148 GDAAGSG
+148 GDIAGSG
-155 RYVSIVIFST
+155 RYVSIVKFST
-165 DASVSQDWVDVS
+165 DASVSQDWIDVS
-177 TTKGYNAAV
+177 TTEGYNAAV
-186 SVIDSLSEGG
+186 SVIESLSAGG
-196 GTNLEQGLY
+196 GTNLEQGLF

-211 SEDAVKSIE
+211 SKDAVNSIE
-220 KAQHYVVALTDG
+220 NEQHYVVALTDG
-232 TPTYYGNPAEGDG
+232 APTYYGNPTKGFGDS
-245 RLGSEE
+245 GSKT
-251 TNSETA
+251 TNDKTA
-257 ATAATLRGN
+257 KTAATLRDN
-266 SSVYTVCFGVADE
+266 SSVYTVCFGVADD
-279 YTWKGKSDNGPKVG
+279 YTWEEFFGLFKGPKVG
-293 EFLCDSIATPADGD
+293 EFLRDSIATPADGD

-313 ASNATELYT
+313 ASNVTELNT

-330 ISKDIGSSGA
+330 ISSDIGSSGA

-347 MGNFV
+347 MGNYV

-358 ENFVRGESA
+358 ENFVCGDSA

-373 DVTAQESTSGG
+373 EVPAQESTSGG

-413 PANEPTVLNWA
+413 PANKPTVLNWA

-499 DKVTGKAVY
+499 DKVTGDAVY

-540 VAGVDVAALSGIS
+540 VAGVDAAALSGIS

-578 KDVTDQY
+578 KDVTGQY

-605 GSDSKTYDGK
+605 GTDSKTYDGN
-615 PLTKEEVTVSGDGF
+615 PLTKEEV
-629 AAGEGASYSG
+629 
-639 FASITDKGSIDNTFR
+639 I
-654 YILND
+654 
-659 NTNADNYNIRVVY
+659 
-672 GKLNITPVTDTI
+672 
-684 MVIADSAEKVYDGQ
+684 
-698 PLTKDSYSVEGKL
+698 
-711 AEGDELV
+711 
-718 AVVNGSITNVG
+718 
-729 STDNVITSYKVMRG
+729 
-743 ETDVTENYGSI
+743 
-754 VTVNGKLVVTQ
+754 
-765 RAVVLTSGSDSK
+765 
-777 TYDGKPLT
+777 
-785 KEEVTVGGDGFAA
+785 VGGDGFV
-798 GEGASYSGF
+798 
-807 ASITDKGSIDNTFR
+807 K
-821 YILNDNTNADNY
+821 
-833 NIRVVYGKLNIT
+833 
-845 PVTDT
+845 
-850 IMVIA
+850 
-855 DSAEKVY
+855 
-862 DGQPL
+862 
-867 TKDSYSV
+867 
-874 EGKLAEGDEL
+874 
-884 VAVVNGSITNVG
+884 
-896 STDNVITSY
+896 
-905 KVMRGET
+905 
-912 DVTENYGSIVTV
+912 
-924 NGKLVVTQR
+924 
-933 AVVLTSGSDSKTY
+933 
-946 DGKPLTKEEV
+946 
-956 TVSGD
+956 
-961 GFAAGEGA
+961 GEGA

-974 ASITEKGSID
+974 ASIIDKGSID
-984 NTFSY
+984 NTFKY
-989 ILNDNTDADNYN
+989 TFNENTKPENYDV
-1001 ITVINGE
+1001 TVIYGKLTIAPVGE
-1008 LKVEAMGGVV
+1008 VI
-1018 VTVKENSGEF
+1018 VTITENSGEF

-1035 TVEGYVVKS
+1035 TVEGYVVES

-1057 SGSAVVK
+1057 GGSAVVK

-1080 KNVNNNFKDVR
+1080 KNVNNNFKDVK

-1103 IENAI
+1103 IEKAI

-1199 DSKTYDGKPLT
+1199 DSKAYDSKPLT

-1230 EFASITDKGSIDNT
+1230 EFASIIDKGSIDNT

-1258 DVTVINGKL
+1258 DVTVIYGKL

-1334 ENFSNTNENFEEV
+1334 ENFSNTNENFGEV
-1347 LFVIVDGQLVIKP
+1347 LFVIVDGQLVINP
-1360 IAAEITITTNSAEKV
+1360 IAAEITITTNSAQKV

-1429 TDCYTFAKCIE
+1429 TDCYTFAKCSE

-1508 LAENYSITIVEGTL
+1508 LAENYSITIVEGSL

>member
-165 DASVSQDWVDVS
+165 DASVSQNWVDVS

-367 YNWTLG
+367 YNWTLA

-615 PLTKEEVTVSGDGF
+615 PLTKEEVTVS
-629 AAGEGASYSG
+629 
-639 FASITDKGSIDNTFR
+639 
-654 YILND
+654 
-659 NTNADNYNIRVVY
+659 
-672 GKLNITPVTDTI
+672 
-684 MVIADSAEKVYDGQ
+684 
-698 PLTKDSYSVEGKL
+698 
-711 AEGDELV
+711 
-718 AVVNGSITNVG
+718 
-729 STDNVITSYKVMRG
+729 
-743 ETDVTENYGSI
+743 
-754 VTVNGKLVVTQ
+754 
-765 RAVVLTSGSDSK
+765 
-777 TYDGKPLT
+777 
-785 KEEVTVGGDGFAA
+785 GDGFAA

>member
-13 CMIMTFMPFSVFAAD
+13 CVIMTFVPFSVFAAD

-36 YDKTGAWHSGGNGTK
+36 YDETGAWQKGGDGTK
-51 SYTANDGTRL
+51 SYTANDGTKL

-66 AEDKGNNNFEITLQV
+66 AEDKGNDNFEITLQV

-103 SGSMARCANCGT
+103 SGSMKWCANCGT
-115 NTSRHARDCDK
+115 DTSRHAKDCDK
-126 TTRQSRMD
+126 NTRQSRMD
-134 AAKTAAKNFLNSYK
+134 AAKTAAKDFLNSYK

-155 RYVSIVIFST
+155 RYVSIVKFST
-165 DASVSQDWVDVS
+165 DASVSQDWIDVS
-177 TTKGYNAAV
+177 TTEGYNAAV
-186 SVIDSLSEGG
+186 SVIDSLSAEG

-211 SEDAVKSIE
+211 SKDAVKSIE

-232 TPTYYGNPAEGDG
+232 APTFYGNPVKGDG
-245 RLGSEE
+245 GSGSKT

-257 ATAATLRGN
+257 KTAATLRGN
-266 SSVYTVCFGVADE
+266 SSVYTVCFGVANE
-279 YTWKGKSDNGPKVG
+279 YTWEEFFGLFKGPKVG
-293 EFLCDSIATPADGD
+293 EFLRDSIATPADGD

-313 ASNATELYT
+313 ASNVTELNT

-330 ISKDIGSSGA
+330 ISSDIGSSGA

-352 SADQVP
+352 STVKVP
-358 ENFVRGESA
+358 ENFVCGDSA

-373 DVTAQESTSGG
+373 EVTAQESTSGG

-413 PANEPTVLNWA
+413 PANKPTVLNWA

-449 GDHGILNDKDASVKY
+449 GDHGILNDEDDSVIY

-499 DKVTGKAVY
+499 DKVTGDAVY

-540 VAGVDVAALSGIS
+540 VAGVDAAALSGIS

-578 KDVTDQY
+578 KDVTGQY

-605 GSDSKTYDGK
+605 GTDSKTYDGN
-615 PLTKEEVTVSGDGF
+615 PLTKEEV
-629 AAGEGASYSG
+629 
-639 FASITDKGSIDNTFR
+639 I
-654 YILND
+654 
-659 NTNADNYNIRVVY
+659 
-672 GKLNITPVTDTI
+672 
-684 MVIADSAEKVYDGQ
+684 
-698 PLTKDSYSVEGKL
+698 
-711 AEGDELV
+711 
-718 AVVNGSITNVG
+718 
-729 STDNVITSYKVMRG
+729 
-743 ETDVTENYGSI
+743 
-754 VTVNGKLVVTQ
+754 
-765 RAVVLTSGSDSK
+765 
-777 TYDGKPLT
+777 
-785 KEEVTVGGDGFAA
+785 VGGDGFV
-798 GEGASYSGF
+798 
-807 ASITDKGSIDNTFR
+807 K
-821 YILNDNTNADNY
+821 
-833 NIRVVYGKLNIT
+833 
-845 PVTDT
+845 
-850 IMVIA
+850 
-855 DSAEKVY
+855 
-862 DGQPL
+862 
-867 TKDSYSV
+867 
-874 EGKLAEGDEL
+874 
-884 VAVVNGSITNVG
+884 
-896 STDNVITSY
+896 
-905 KVMRGET
+905 
-912 DVTENYGSIVTV
+912 
-924 NGKLVVTQR
+924 
-933 AVVLTSGSDSKTY
+933 
-946 DGKPLTKEEV
+946 
-956 TVSGD
+956 
-961 GFAAGEGA
+961 GEGA

-974 ASITEKGSID
+974 ASIIDKGSID
-984 NTFSY
+984 NTFKY
-989 ILNDNTDADNYN
+989 TFNENTKPENYDV
-1001 ITVINGE
+1001 TVIYGKLTIAPVGE
-1008 LKVEAMGGVV
+1008 VI
-1018 VTVKENSGEF
+1018 VTITENSGEF

-1044 ISSDLYTEDDFTF
+1044 ISSDLYTEADFVFNGSAVVKGTIAGTYDMEVVPENFENVNENFKDVKFVVEDGQLVIKPLEDVVVTVKENSGEFTYDGNEKTVEGYVVESISSDLYTEDDFTF
-1057 SGSAVVK
+1057 GGSAVVK

-1080 KNVNNNFKDVR
+1080 KNVNNNFKDVK

-1103 IENAI
+1103 IEKAI

-1230 EFASITDKGSIDNT
+1230 EFASIIDKGSIDNT

-1258 DVTVINGKL
+1258 DVTVIYGKL

-1334 ENFSNTNENFEEV
+1334 ENFSNTNENFGEV
-1347 LFVIVDGQLVIKP
+1347 LFVIVDGQLVINP
-1360 IAAEITITTNSAEKV
+1360 IAAEITITTNSAQKV

-1429 TDCYTFAKCIE
+1429 TDCYTFAKCSE

-1508 LAENYSITIVEGTL
+1508 LAENYSITIVEGSL